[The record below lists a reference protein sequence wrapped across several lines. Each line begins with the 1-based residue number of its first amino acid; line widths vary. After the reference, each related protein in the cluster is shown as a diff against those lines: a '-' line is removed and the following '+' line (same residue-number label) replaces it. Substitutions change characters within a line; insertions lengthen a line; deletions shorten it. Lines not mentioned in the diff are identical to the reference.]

1 MINNLLLDDQLSK
14 VSEINYEGDDVLK
27 QQRLGAIAVNQLV
40 ANFALLKHEQDFE
53 LIAFVL
59 TRLKDLQVRDYA
71 KGLTNSDNIDQQFNL
86 WHWLMSIA
94 PVGFVAP
101 VACLYAATAYESG
114 EQSLAHTALDRAFAD
129 DLTYPLANLLRRVFF
144 ANWPASSF
152 SAMRAQLH
160 PKICTSLFGGSI

>member
-1 MINNLLLDDQLSK
+1 M
-14 VSEINYEGDDVLK
+14 
-27 QQRLGAIAVNQLV
+27 
-40 ANFALLKHEQDFE
+40 
-53 LIAFVL
+53 
-59 TRLKDLQVRDYA
+59 
-71 KGLTNSDNIDQQFNL
+71 GLTNSDNIDQQFNL